1 MGRKRN
7 VLSYHAGRSKPLLA
21 FAGPEL
27 ARILVFHRTRPPRTL
42 EALKRLIE
50 DYDSETNSGSR

>member
-27 ARILVFHRTRPPRTL
+27 ARILVFHRPRPPRTL
-42 EALKRLIE
+42 AALKRVIMDHDNE
-50 DYDSETNSGSR
+50 INSSTN